1 MNRRISIAVA
11 VAAIAAAA
19 LTAGTAP
26 AATGAVR
33 FVAAPAVAIQ
43 GKSIRVAISFKRPF
57 ARCTLSVKFSDKTS
71 QTVGNIFATNGQA
84 EWHWQVPNVATPGRA
99 TLTATCTG
107 GGIAHRAITVV
118 GDLTPPKIAV
128 LKQGFSIRPR
138 PTGTNVSFGVML
150 KNISADA
157 DALNVYVLVNML
169 LADGHVLGTSA
180 STIDA
185 IGANGTFAYG
195 GNINF
200 PGGAPI
206 TELEVAIKVGGR
218 QKRFVQQPLAENVR
232 IVPDRYDASWVG
244 EVDGELINDHPSLNV
259 RSAKL
264 STVVFDSD
272 GNIIGGGT
280 GYASALLPPGTREAF
295 VLRTGV
301 DAIPWGRAAS
311 AKVSPLATY
320 SS

>member
-1 MNRRISIAVA
+1 MNRRVSIAVA

-19 LTAGTAP
+19 VTAGTAP

-43 GKSIRVAISFKRPF
+43 GKTIRVAISFRRPF
-57 ARCTLSVKFSDKTS
+57 ARCSLNVKFSDRTT
-71 QTVGNIFATNGQA
+71 QGVGNIFATNGHA
-84 EWHWQVPNVATPGRA
+84 EWHWQVPTVAAPGRA
-99 TLTATCTG
+99 TMTATCTG
-107 GGIAHRAITVV
+107 GGIAHRSITVV

-138 PTGTNVSFGVML
+138 QTGTNVSFGLML
-150 KNISADA
+150 KNTSPNA
-157 DALNVYVLVNML
+157 DALNVYVLVNLL

-206 TELEVAIKVGGR
+206 TQVEVAIKVGGR

-232 IVPDRYDASWVG
+232 IVPDRFDASWVG
-244 EVDGELINDHPSLNV
+244 EVNGELINDHATLNM
-259 RSAKL
+259 RAAKL
-264 STVVFDSD
+264 SAVVFDSD

-280 GYASALLPPGTREAF
+280 GLASALLPPGTREAF
-295 VLRTGV
+295 VVRTGV
-301 DAIPWGRAAS
+301 DAIPWARAAS

-320 SS
+320 QP